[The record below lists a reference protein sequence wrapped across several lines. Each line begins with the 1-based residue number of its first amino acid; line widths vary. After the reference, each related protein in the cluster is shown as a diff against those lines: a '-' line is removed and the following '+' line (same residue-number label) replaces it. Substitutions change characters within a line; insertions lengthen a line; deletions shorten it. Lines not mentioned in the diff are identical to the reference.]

1 MKLDAVQTGRLEKPK
16 RVLLY
21 GCEGIGKS
29 TFAAHAPAPIF
40 LGPED
45 GTAQLDVAR
54 FPEPKTWSEVGE
66 AVEVLG
72 TTDHEYQTLALDTLD
87 WLEPLCWTHVCEA
100 HSKADIEAFGYGK
113 GYVAALDQ
121 WRTLLAMLDQL
132 RAKRGMDIVLIA
144 HSHIRTFR
152 NPEGDDFDRYE
163 LKLNTKA
170 AGLCKEWCDALLY
183 AAYETLTHTEDN
195 RTRGISTGA
204 RLVHTERCAAFD
216 AKNRY
221 DLPPKLPLSWDEFA
235 AAIGGGI
242 ASVDELLAQVK
253 EAAKLVVNGDE
264 KKVPGYIKRAGRDPL
279 KLAKLLDWLNAKIQT
294 QPSQQEK
301 KAS

>member
-1 MKLDAVQTGRLEKPK
+1 MKLEAVQTGRLQRPK

-29 TFAAHAPAPIF
+29 TFAASAPRPIF
-40 LGPED
+40 IGAED

-54 FPEPKTWSEVGE
+54 FPEPKTWSEAGE
-66 AVEVLG
+66 AIATLG
-72 TTDHEYQTLALDTLD
+72 TAAHDYRTVVLDTLD
-87 WLEPLCWTHVCEA
+87 WIEPLCWAHVCEA
-100 HSKADIEAFGYGK
+100 AKKPDIEAFGYGK

-121 WRTLLAMLDQL
+121 WRLLLASLDRL
-132 RAKRGMDIVLIA
+132 RAARGMHIVLLA

-195 RTRGISTGA
+195 RTRGVSTGA
-204 RLVHTERCAAFD
+204 RLIHTERRAAFD

-221 DLPPKLPLSWDEFA
+221 DLPEKLPLSWADF
-235 AAIGGGI
+235 
-242 ASVDELLAQVK
+242 
-253 EAAKLVVNGDE
+253 EAAMTEGPAPAASLLTDIETARKRLTNGDE
-264 KKVPGYIKRAGRDPL
+264 KRVPGLVKKAGKDPA

-294 QPSQQEK
+294 QTQQTER